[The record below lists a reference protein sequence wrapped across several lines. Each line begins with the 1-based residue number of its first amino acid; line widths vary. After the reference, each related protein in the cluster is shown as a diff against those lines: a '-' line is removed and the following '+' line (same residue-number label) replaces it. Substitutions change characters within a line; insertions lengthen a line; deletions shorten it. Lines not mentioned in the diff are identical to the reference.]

1 MNTQTDASK
10 FDAQQHPYQT
20 TRLFDTQSPPLEME
34 ATVLCCTPL
43 GTLTNE
49 QAPGAQWE
57 IVLDRTAFFPL
68 GGGQNGDRG
77 WLVPSAAKSDQSPH
91 IDADTNMSGI
101 TKRALDRI
109 DPANVPSTTGGY
121 AHRNGLNN
129 AHELTTLACCFTD
142 SDDLLSLEQPN
153 DVENLQACNDSNTA
167 VVYNT
172 ICVGQQIIHL
182 SDKPLAVGTAV
193 HGVIDIVTRNDRAQ
207 NHTAEHLLCGII
219 HRRFGY
225 DNVGFALNDRFLT
238 MDIDGV
244 LDDEQLRQVLQTAA
258 KIILENRPVQILY
271 PDENTAKHLQYR
283 SKKEV
288 AGQLRLVQIDGV
300 DLCACCAPHVA
311 TTAAIGAISII
322 DAMHYKGGMRLT
334 VLAGVRAMRE
344 LYFLETCNHSIS
356 HLLSASPAQTL
367 AAVQR
372 LKAENE
378 QLKQRL
384 AKQKEQ
390 LAQAVVAATDPAQKD
405 ICIVAPDA
413 DPALCRRISELLCQ
427 THKGICIVLA
437 DTTDEKK
444 AEITS
449 TQPQPEQSSKHAKNA
464 ENQTNDAQKNGC
476 RYIISAQQ
484 LPLRKLQAPLTT
496 LFGGRGGG
504 NDRCLQGM
512 FSRCAAQINDFF
524 ANEDAWT
531 QLYCHL

>member
-1 MNTQTDASK
+1 M
-10 FDAQQHPYQT
+10 
-20 TRLFDTQSPPLEME
+20 
-34 ATVLCCTPL
+34 
-43 GTLTNE
+43 TNE

-101 TKRALDRI
+101 MKRALDST
-109 DPANVPSTTGGY
+109 DPANVPSATGGY

-153 DVENLQACNDSNTA
+153 DVENLQACNDSNAA

-172 ICVGQQIIHL
+172 VCVGQQIIHL
-182 SDKPLAVGTAV
+182 TDKPLAVGTVV

-300 DLCACCAPHVA
+300 DL
-311 TTAAIGAISII
+311 
-322 DAMHYKGGMRLT
+322 
-334 VLAGVRAMRE
+334 
-344 LYFLETCNHSIS
+344 
-356 HLLSASPAQTL
+356 
-367 AAVQR
+367 
-372 LKAENE
+372 
-378 QLKQRL
+378 
-384 AKQKEQ
+384 
-390 LAQAVVAATDPAQKD
+390 
-405 ICIVAPDA
+405 
-413 DPALCRRISELLCQ
+413 
-427 THKGICIVLA
+427 
-437 DTTDEKK
+437 
-444 AEITS
+444 
-449 TQPQPEQSSKHAKNA
+449 
-464 ENQTNDAQKNGC
+464 
-476 RYIISAQQ
+476 
-484 LPLRKLQAPLTT
+484 
-496 LFGGRGGG
+496 
-504 NDRCLQGM
+504 
-512 FSRCAAQINDFF
+512 
-524 ANEDAWT
+524 
-531 QLYCHL
+531 